1 MAAGGRV
8 LSAMEEYQHFLM
20 ELDTWF
26 RSIRVKYGS
35 RMQCGKGC
43 TLCCRG
49 LFDVPLP
56 DAFRAAAGYERL
68 SPSVRKDVA
77 VYAGSLHA
85 GLLGEAP
92 DLEEPFFLDRIPED
106 RIDRLADCFDDVGCP
121 FLTTDGDCLIYEFR
135 PSACILEGVPMVDVR
150 DGPFDD
156 WCGLNFTAGID
167 RVAEEDLRLDY
178 YGIEATIQR
187 ISENLAEGL
196 PLLPGKETTVFL
208 PSIVVAFESFWR
220 GLIKKPL
227 QVER

>member
-1 MAAGGRV
+1 MAIGGRI
-8 LSAMEEYQHFLM
+8 LSALEEYHHFMM

-35 RMQCGKGC
+35 RMLCGKGC

-56 DAFRAAAGYERL
+56 DAFRAAAGYEQL
-68 SPSVRKDVA
+68 SPSVREDVA
-77 VYAGSLHA
+77 VYASSLHA
-85 GLLGEAP
+85 GILGEAP
-92 DLEEPFFLDRIPED
+92 DLGEPFFLDRIPED
-106 RIDRLADCFDDVGCP
+106 RIDRLADIFDDVRCP

-135 PSACILEGVPMVDVR
+135 PSACILEGVPMVDVH

-156 WCGLNFTAGID
+156 WCELNFTEGLD
-167 RVAEEDLRLDY
+167 RVAEADLRLDY
-178 YGIEATIQR
+178 YGIEASIQR

-196 PLLPGKETTVFL
+196 SSLPGKETTVFL
-208 PSIVVAFESFWR
+208 PSIVVAFDIFWR